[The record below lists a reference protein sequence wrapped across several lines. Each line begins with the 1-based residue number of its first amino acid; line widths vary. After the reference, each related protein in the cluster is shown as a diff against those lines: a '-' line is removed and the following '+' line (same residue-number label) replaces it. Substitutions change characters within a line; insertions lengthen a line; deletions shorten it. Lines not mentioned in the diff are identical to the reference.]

1 MDHIR
6 LLGIQKFAAGSDPSR
21 QLSHRDQCAGD
32 FATTDVPVGVAGDEQ
47 LLVQRE
53 GGGIAE
59 DVQRLQNLRREKA
72 TQHLVAA
79 DPLEERDYVGSLAGI
94 VARGFNGGRDEC
106 MMGSRRL
113 QVFREQ
119 RPRLSRVALGE
130 REKREITAAERGLR
144 VGDDRAEPGHAPPR
158 ANQCGGG
165 RVLPPLELRH
175 AEGHDVRIEK
185 RPATLQ
191 HREQPA
197 IDFGQRGLEC
207 LRVRAARERERLP
220 SHLTEILLAPDR
232 FQFRGIAGRQQA
244 LESCGEPTEPAN
256 RIHARNVESAW
267 ILRYPIRSLNLASL
281 MRRCRA
287 LLTATL
293 LLTACSG
300 ASSGP
305 IVLGLAGPFAQPRGV
320 SMRRA
325 AELAVK
331 EINARG
337 GVRGRPLALRIMDD
351 SGRPDLAIRI
361 AQQLVDDPAVVA
373 VIGHLNSSA
382 ALAAGRI
389 YGEAR
394 RPVVMISPSA
404 SSPDLS
410 GINPFVFRACPSD
423 VSHGAQL
430 ARYARHML
438 NARRVGV
445 MYLDD
450 DYGRGLRLSFVG
462 EFKRLGG
469 EVIEEDPMLSTTPSL
484 EPYVT
489 RLQQSGGVD
498 ALMLATDL
506 GGAQLALREMSRAGV
521 HWTTLGGDALSGI
534 EQSGPLAEGVRMS
547 VAYLV
552 DQAGDRNAQF
562 VAAYARAYP
571 GERPDHRG
579 ATTYDIVHLLATVLR
594 DAGPQRRA
602 VRDRVARVG
611 RDLPPFEGVTGRI
624 AFDDRGDVPTK
635 SVVIGTVR
643 EGRVVTEPGQ

>member
-1 MDHIR
+1 
-6 LLGIQKFAAGSDPSR
+6 
-21 QLSHRDQCAGD
+21 
-32 FATTDVPVGVAGDEQ
+32 
-47 LLVQRE
+47 
-53 GGGIAE
+53 
-59 DVQRLQNLRREKA
+59 
-72 TQHLVAA
+72 
-79 DPLEERDYVGSLAGI
+79 
-94 VARGFNGGRDEC
+94 
-106 MMGSRRL
+106 
-113 QVFREQ
+113 
-119 RPRLSRVALGE
+119 
-130 REKREITAAERGLR
+130 
-144 VGDDRAEPGHAPPR
+144 
-158 ANQCGGG
+158 
-165 RVLPPLELRH
+165 
-175 AEGHDVRIEK
+175 
-185 RPATLQ
+185 
-191 HREQPA
+191 
-197 IDFGQRGLEC
+197 
-207 LRVRAARERERLP
+207 
-220 SHLTEILLAPDR
+220 
-232 FQFRGIAGRQQA
+232 
-244 LESCGEPTEPAN
+244 
-256 RIHARNVESAW
+256 
-267 ILRYPIRSLNLASL
+267 
-281 MRRCRA
+281 
-287 LLTATL
+287 
-293 LLTACSG
+293 
-300 ASSGP
+300 
-305 IVLGLAGPFAQPRGV
+305 
-320 SMRRA
+320 MRRA

-594 DAGPQRRA
+594 DAGPQRGA

>member
-1 MDHIR
+1 
-6 LLGIQKFAAGSDPSR
+6 
-21 QLSHRDQCAGD
+21 
-32 FATTDVPVGVAGDEQ
+32 
-47 LLVQRE
+47 
-53 GGGIAE
+53 
-59 DVQRLQNLRREKA
+59 
-72 TQHLVAA
+72 
-79 DPLEERDYVGSLAGI
+79 
-94 VARGFNGGRDEC
+94 
-106 MMGSRRL
+106 
-113 QVFREQ
+113 
-119 RPRLSRVALGE
+119 
-130 REKREITAAERGLR
+130 
-144 VGDDRAEPGHAPPR
+144 
-158 ANQCGGG
+158 
-165 RVLPPLELRH
+165 
-175 AEGHDVRIEK
+175 
-185 RPATLQ
+185 
-191 HREQPA
+191 
-197 IDFGQRGLEC
+197 
-207 LRVRAARERERLP
+207 
-220 SHLTEILLAPDR
+220 
-232 FQFRGIAGRQQA
+232 
-244 LESCGEPTEPAN
+244 
-256 RIHARNVESAW
+256 
-267 ILRYPIRSLNLASL
+267 
-281 MRRCRA
+281 
-287 LLTATL
+287 
-293 LLTACSG
+293 
-300 ASSGP
+300 
-305 IVLGLAGPFAQPRGV
+305 
-320 SMRRA
+320 MRRA

-498 ALMLATDL
+498 ALILATDL

>member
-1 MDHIR
+1 
-6 LLGIQKFAAGSDPSR
+6 
-21 QLSHRDQCAGD
+21 
-32 FATTDVPVGVAGDEQ
+32 
-47 LLVQRE
+47 
-53 GGGIAE
+53 
-59 DVQRLQNLRREKA
+59 
-72 TQHLVAA
+72 
-79 DPLEERDYVGSLAGI
+79 
-94 VARGFNGGRDEC
+94 
-106 MMGSRRL
+106 
-113 QVFREQ
+113 
-119 RPRLSRVALGE
+119 
-130 REKREITAAERGLR
+130 
-144 VGDDRAEPGHAPPR
+144 
-158 ANQCGGG
+158 
-165 RVLPPLELRH
+165 
-175 AEGHDVRIEK
+175 
-185 RPATLQ
+185 
-191 HREQPA
+191 
-197 IDFGQRGLEC
+197 
-207 LRVRAARERERLP
+207 
-220 SHLTEILLAPDR
+220 
-232 FQFRGIAGRQQA
+232 
-244 LESCGEPTEPAN
+244 
-256 RIHARNVESAW
+256 
-267 ILRYPIRSLNLASL
+267 
-281 MRRCRA
+281 
-287 LLTATL
+287 
-293 LLTACSG
+293 
-300 ASSGP
+300 
-305 IVLGLAGPFAQPRGV
+305 
-320 SMRRA
+320 MRRA

-498 ALMLATDL
+498 ALILATDL

-562 VAAYARAYP
+562 VATYARAYP